1 MGTQP
6 ELMLPIVYSLSS
18 LIHPFEIQ
26 YCLPLIKS
34 DPEQYLEESALMIV
48 YEYLIVYQSLGL
60 VHGHI

>member
-1 MGTQP
+1 
-6 ELMLPIVYSLSS
+6 MLPIVYSLSS

-48 YEYLIVYQSLGL
+48 YEKKFVTLFLGL
-60 VHGHI
+60 ALGPI